1 MVPRYARPAMSALW
15 EPEAKYRI
23 WFEIEAHATQKLGE
37 MGVVPASAGK
47 ALWDWW
53 ATDPKIDVEAIDAI
67 EAVTKHDVIAFL
79 TWVAEQVGDE
89 ARFMHQGMTSSD
101 VLDTTLAVQLA
112 RSTDILLEDLD
123 ALLAA
128 IKTRAEEHKFTP
140 TIGRSH
146 GIHAEPVT
154 FGLKLAQAYAEFDR
168 CRDRLVA
175 ARAEI
180 ATCAIS
186 GAVGTFA
193 NIDPEVEAYVAEQLG
208 LIPEPVSTQV
218 IPRDRHAMYFATLA
232 VIAGSIERLAV
243 EIRHLQRTEV
253 LEAEEFFSKGQK
265 GSSAMPHKRNPIL
278 TENLTGQARMIR
290 AYAMPA
296 LENVALWH
304 ERDISHSSV
313 ERFIGPD
320 ATITLDFALARLT
333 GVVEKL
339 LVYPERMQANL
350 DAMGGL
356 VHSQRVLLAL
366 TQAGVSRE
374 DAYRLVQRNAMKVWE
389 SNGTLSLLD
398 LLRGDEEVTAAL
410 SEEELEEKFD
420 LDYHFKHVDTI
431 FARVFGLPPNPGSGP

>member
-1 MVPRYARPAMSALW
+1 MVPRYARPEMSALW

-23 WFEIEAHATQKLGE
+23 WFEIEAHATEKLAE
-37 MGVVPASAGK
+37 MGVVPKSAPK

-53 ATDPKIDVEAIDAI
+53 ATNPEIDVVAIDAI

-79 TWVAEQVGDE
+79 TWVAEQVGEE
-89 ARFMHQGMTSSD
+89 ARFVHQGMTSSD

-112 RSTDILLEDLD
+112 RASDILLADLD
-123 ALLAA
+123 ALLDA
-128 IKTRAEEHKFTP
+128 IRRRAEEHKYTP

-168 CRDRLVA
+168 CRDRLKA
-175 ARAEI
+175 ARREI

-193 NIDPEVEAYVAEQLG
+193 NVDPAVEAHVAEKLG
-208 LIPEPVSTQV
+208 LAVEPVSTQV

-232 VIAGSIERLAV
+232 VIAGSIERLSV
-243 EIRHLQRTEV
+243 EVRHLQRTEV
-253 LEAEEFFSKGQK
+253 LEAEEYFSKGQK

-290 AYAMPA
+290 AYALPA

-333 GVVEKL
+333 GVVDKL
-339 LVYPERMQANL
+339 LVYPDRMQKNL

-389 SNGTLSLLD
+389 SDGALSLLD
-398 LLRGDEEVTAAL
+398 LLKADDEVTAAL
-410 SEEELEEKFD
+410 SHDELEEKFD
-420 LDYHFKHVDTI
+420 LEYHFKHVDTI
-431 FARVFGLPPNPGSGP
+431 FARVFG